1 MITHYFYHFFS
12 FSDPHFQTY
21 DGTSYSFHG
30 ECDLVM
36 ARSTKVGNT
45 TGIDIHARTTKVDN
59 WSLIS
64 NAAIKVGED
73 VFEIVNDNTVYL
85 NGVKDVAFPLLLDGK
100 YIVSKHEE
108 VVNKGEV
115 EAEIMVIYSIELDN
129 GEVKVSNWR
138 KMLTVDVNAAMPD
151 TEGMMGSQT
160 MVGMVGRDRQTV
172 LTDANEMGA
181 QWQVRDFE
189 PQLFNEVRAPQYPA
203 KCNLPTV
210 TSRRL
215 RISENEQ
222 KSAQAACAD
231 VPASRRHFCV
241 EDLLLS
247 GDAKI
252 AHGYRVMG
260 SAHAV

>member
-1 MITHYFYHFFS
+1 
-12 FSDPHFQTY
+12 
-21 DGTSYSFHG
+21 
-30 ECDLVM
+30 
-36 ARSTKVGNT
+36 
-45 TGIDIHARTTKVDN
+45 
-59 WSLIS
+59 
-64 NAAIKVGED
+64 
-73 VFEIVNDNTVYL
+73 
-85 NGVKDVAFPLLLDGK
+85 
-100 YIVSKHEE
+100 
-108 VVNKGEV
+108 
-115 EAEIMVIYSIELDN
+115 MVIYTIELDN

-138 KMLTVDVNAAMPD
+138 KMLTVDVNDVMPD
-151 TEGMMGSQT
+151 TDGMMGSQT

-172 LTDANEMGA
+172 LTDANEMVA

-210 TSRRL
+210 ASRRL

-247 GDAKI
+247 GNSKI